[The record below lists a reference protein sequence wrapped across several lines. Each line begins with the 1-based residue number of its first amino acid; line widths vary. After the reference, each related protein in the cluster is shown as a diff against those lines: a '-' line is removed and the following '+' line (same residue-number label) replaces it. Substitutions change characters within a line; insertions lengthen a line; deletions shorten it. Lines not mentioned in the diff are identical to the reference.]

1 MKNNLKQ
8 NLETPLLKAASKDA
22 ILSLRKIHG
31 RKNALSLE
39 LSKEIAKI
47 DTLEQHIQKKINKIK
62 NHDIKNIMVKRYIDK
77 LPFEAIAEKT
87 NLSTATVYRLHK
99 EGLSHIHH
107 DASDAE
113 SN

>member
-22 ILSLRKIHG
+22 ISSLKKIHG
-31 RKNALSLE
+31 RKNTLSLE

-47 DTLEQHIQKKINKIK
+47 DTLEHHIQKKINKIK
-62 NHDIKNIMVKRYIDK
+62 NHNIKNIMEKRYIDK
-77 LPFEAIAEKT
+77 LPFEDISEKT

-99 EGLSHIHH
+99 EGIKALDLSI
-107 DASDAE
+107 
-113 SN
+113 